1 MRVFIIH
8 ERLVS
13 FIQYVRDMVL
23 YDSYVSTGTTSVSH
37 GCIIASTLTLSPPK
51 ADVSACVAFC
61 LSVPV

>member
-13 FIQYVRDMVL
+13 FILYVRDMVL

>member
-8 ERLVS
+8 ERLLS
-13 FIQYVRDMVL
+13 FILYVRDMLL
-23 YDSYVSTGTTSVSH
+23 YHIYVSTGTTSVSH
-37 GCIIASTLTLSPPK
+37 GCIIASTLTLSLPK

>member
-13 FIQYVRDMVL
+13 FILYVRDMVL

-37 GCIIASTLTLSPPK
+37 GCIIASTLTLSPTK
-51 ADVSACVAFC
+51 AGVSACVAFC